1 MFLTLLPTKPRMES
15 ETRPPVD
22 GFTVDVALKPSL
34 KDQVPELV
42 IAQATHDSKTGVTGV
57 PNVSIK
63 THEVPTPP
71 ATQCNSIPLGTDDLT
86 KAEPLM
92 DKMKSDLKPCGTQ
105 TLSQADPLTDKVN
118 NTLTNGNAVSS
129 SSAGFMDKVATP
141 PAALNGCIEG
151 IPASPATRLKRRL
164 EDTKD
169 LIVCPGVYD
178 GLSAR
183 IALSVGCDAMYMVS
197 EPFKD
202 RRSSS

>member
-1 MFLTLLPTKPRMES
+1 MES

-22 GFTVDVALKPSL
+22 GYTVDVALKPPL

-42 IAQATHDSKTGVTGV
+42 ITPAIHDSKTGVIGV
-57 PNVSIK
+57 SNVSIK

-71 ATQCNSIPLGTDDLT
+71 ATQCDSFPLGRDDLT
-86 KAEPLM
+86 KA
-92 DKMKSDLKPCGTQ
+92 DDL
-105 TLSQADPLTDKVN
+105 ADNIN
-118 NTLTNGNAVSS
+118 NKLATENAVSS
-129 SSAGFMDKVATP
+129 SSAGFMDKVAPP
-141 PAALNGCIEG
+141 PAAINGNFEG
-151 IPASPATRLKRRL
+151 VPASPATRLKRRL

-197 EPFKD
+197 GPPKY
-202 RRSSS
+202 RRLPS

>member
-1 MFLTLLPTKPRMES
+1 MES
-15 ETRPPVD
+15 ATRPPVD

-42 IAQATHDSKTGVTGV
+42 IAPATHDSETEVIGV

-63 THEVPTPP
+63 THEVPIPP
-71 ATQCNSIPLGTDDLT
+71 ATQCDPFPLARDDLT
-86 KAEPLM
+86 KADPVV
-92 DKMKSDLKPCGTQ
+92 DTMKSDLKPCGTH
-105 TLSQADPLTDKVN
+105 TLSQAEPLTDKIN
-118 NTLTNGNAVSS
+118 DTFDTENAVSS
-129 SSAGFMDKVATP
+129 SSAGFMDKVAPP
-141 PAALNGCIEG
+141 PAAMNGHIEG

-197 EPFKD
+197 DPPKY

>member
-15 ETRPPVD
+15 ETRPVD

-42 IAQATHDSKTGVTGV
+42 IAPATHDSETVVIGM

-63 THEVPTPP
+63 THEVHTPP
-71 ATQCNSIPLGTDDLT
+71 ATQCDPFPLARDDLT
-86 KAEPLM
+86 KA
-92 DKMKSDLKPCGTQ
+92 DHVVDTMKSDLKPCGTH
-105 TLSQADPLTDKVN
+105 TLSQAEPLTEKINHTFVIE
-118 NTLTNGNAVSS
+118 NAVSS
-129 SSAGFMDKVATP
+129 SAGFVDQVPPP
-141 PAALNGCIEG
+141 PAAMNGHIEG

-197 EPFKD
+197 EPPKY